1 MAGGGTQV
9 LYSSPAGCKE
19 TATVQLGTC
28 LTPAGTAGKKF
39 VIFLTIFGELSA
51 SKYNDLRL
59 QTKYSHGVSL
69 SRAQL
74 AEKLHPFP
82 SDLSSCSSLL
92 MPAPTKQRK
101 GALQAAQTKKSAQT
115 AHSKAAEASAQT
127 EDPDF
132 VDETDAE
139 TEFEGDDQVEKDEGV
154 GGGSRHK
161 PLTDAQSV
169 F

>member
-1 MAGGGTQV
+1 MAVNQR
-9 LYSSPAGCKE
+9 
-19 TATVQLGTC
+19 TVQLGTC

-59 QTKYSHGVSL
+59 QTKYSHGVCPAG
-69 SRAQL
+69 REIAPV
-74 AEKLHPFP
+74 PFG
-82 SDLSSCSSLL
+82 SV
-92 MPAPTKQRK
+92 T
-101 GALQAAQTKKSAQT
+101 AQT